1 MGRIKI
7 VGFAC
12 NWCCYAGADLAG
24 TSHLKYAPEMRLI
37 RVLCSGRIDPKFIL
51 EAFKNGAD
59 GVFIGAC
66 HPGDCHYQSGNLKT
80 IKRVMLLKKYLKE
93 IGIEEDRL
101 CLEFISASEGEH
113 FQKKVNQ
120 FVERIKSLGSL
131 NWK

>member
-51 EAFKNGAD
+51 EAFKSGAD

>member
-66 HPGDCHYQSGNLKT
+66 HPGDCHYQTGNLKT
-80 IKRVMLLKKYLKE
+80 IKRVMLLKKYLKQ

-101 CLEFISASEGEH
+101 CLEFVSASEGER
-113 FQKKVNQ
+113 FQKVVNQ
-120 FVERIKSLGSL
+120 FVEKIKSLGPL
-131 NWK
+131 NWR

>member
-51 EAFKNGAD
+51 NAFKNGAD

-66 HPGDCHYQSGNLKT
+66 HPGDCHYQTGNLKT
-80 IKRVMLLKKYLKE
+80 IKRVMLLKKYLKQL
-93 IGIEEDRL
+93 GIEEDRL
-101 CLEFISASEGEH
+101 CLEFISASEGEK
-113 FQKKVNQ
+113 FQKVANQ
-120 FVERIKSLGSL
+120 FVEKIKSLGPL
-131 NWK
+131 NWR